1 MGVLFGAEV
10 YASALRVFANFLL
23 VSVAISLLI
32 WILALLTLRDS
43 EERTSAVLA
52 AMILT
57 VTLLG
62 CMTGYA
68 GGNSRTG
75 VVGDIIPAVL
85 TFFGGLVVYL
95 FGIKSKMS
103 PLTPFLVSAF
113 VVSLFIG
120 YGMGAKKRQLYEI
133 REARKEVCIE
143 VFSDSQVIGNELAL
157 QTAVTLFGKRCKKV
171 IDIQHHL
178 DAGHLRSS
186 D

>member
-1 MGVLFGAEV
+1 MSILFNSEV
-10 YASALRVFANFLL
+10 YYSALRVFANFFL
-23 VSVAISLLI
+23 VSAAISFLI
-32 WILALLTLRDS
+32 WIFTLLTLRGI
-43 EERTSAVLA
+43 EERTSPVLA
-52 AMILT
+52 AMILA

-120 YGMGAKKRQLYEI
+120 YGMGAKKRHLFEM
-133 REARKEVCIE
+133 REARKEICIE
-143 VFSDSQVIGNELAL
+143 VFSDAQIIGNQLAL
-157 QTAVTLFGKRCKKV
+157 KSAVTLFGKRCKKV
-171 IDIQHHL
+171 IDIPLHL
-178 DAGHLRSS
+178 EDDYLRSLN
-186 D
+186 

>member
-1 MGVLFGAEV
+1 MGFLFDAEV
-10 YASALRVFANFLL
+10 YASALRAFANFLL
-23 VSVAISLLI
+23 VSIVISLLI
-32 WILALLTLRDS
+32 WIIVLLTIRDS
-43 EERTSAVLA
+43 EERESVVLA

-85 TFFGGLVVYL
+85 AFFGALVVYL
-95 FGIKSKMS
+95 FGIKSKIS

-120 YGMGAKKRQLYEI
+120 YGLGAKKRHLFELT
-133 REARKEVCIE
+133 EARREVCIN
-143 VFSDSQVIGNELAL
+143 VFSDSQVMGNELAL
-157 QTAVTLFGKRCKKV
+157 KTAVTLFGTRCKNV
-171 IDIQHHL
+171 IDIPQNL
-178 DAGHLRSS
+178 EAR
-186 D
+186 